1 MKARR
6 IVSFAGL
13 LLGTADIAG
22 AAAPGTDACT
32 PDFTALVAEM
42 QSDCDKLAAD
52 TAQRDLLAQTDADE
66 LKNKDEIARID
77 EEIGALEA
85 RRPLL
90 ARGLCSART
99 HNCDTLASLLSVGL
113 DTTSTR
119 DLVAAHRASAAS
131 VDAQVAREAA
141 APDRQASNNK
151 SGSSAQIDPV
161 ESIQPITLAGGAIAL
176 SGTRSGTKAV
186 GAITI
191 NPLALASPG
200 NVVAGRMLDL
210 AVSAPFDLDQ
220 GTSQNRQYV
229 SARLRANLTAP
240 ISAAALQ
247 ARIAT
252 WLKAEGRYADS
263 LQQVLAHARST
274 RKCAAYIA
282 SNQKVSR
289 EACEQ
294 DLDDADVLAARA
306 AAYAEI
312 DAARRAADRYYL
324 GMDVRLDTGDPTG
337 PDTVGDKGTH
347 LLGGLA
353 AGTRLA
359 QGGRWD
365 WELRGRAAG
374 DYFRSRDDAAG
385 PAPKP
390 VYSFDWGAAF
400 IFSGRLEQKTKQRMA
415 FGIGIEGRQAGGDKA
430 DARQTPTNFA
440 YLNLM
445 TIVPALSGGDLGL
458 AISIPLAEEGV
469 QRGTVISLSTDLGL
483 LDRSTD

>member
-1 MKARR
+1 MRARR
-6 IVSFAGL
+6 IIILAGL
-13 LLGTADIAG
+13 LLGTAHVAG
-22 AAAPGTDACT
+22 AAEPTTDACT

-52 TAQRDLLAQTDADE
+52 RAKKATLAQTDADE
-66 LKNKDEIARID
+66 EKNKAEIDQID
-77 EEIGALEA
+77 EEIRALEA
-85 RRPLL
+85 QRPLL
-90 ARGLCSART
+90 ARGLCSVKTRT
-99 HNCDTLASLLSVGL
+99 CDTLATQLSVQL
-113 DTTSTR
+113 DPTSLQE
-119 DLVAAHRASAAS
+119 LVAASRASAAS
-131 VDAQVAREAA
+131 VDAQIAREAA
-141 APDRQASNNK
+141 APDRQTSNNK

-176 SGTRSGTKAV
+176 SGTRSGTKGV
-186 GAITI
+186 GSITI

-200 NVVAGRMLDL
+200 DVVAGRLLDL

-247 ARIAT
+247 TKVVT

-263 LQQVLAHARST
+263 LQQVLAHATSV
-274 RKCAAYIA
+274 RKCAEYIA
-282 SNQKVSR
+282 TNQRVSK

-294 DLDDADVLAARA
+294 DLDSADVLAARA
-306 AAYAEI
+306 AAYTEI
-312 DAARRAADRYYL
+312 DAARRAADKYYL
-324 GMDVRLDTGDPTG
+324 GLDVRLDAGDPTG
-337 PDTVGDKGTH
+337 PDTLGDKGTH

-353 AGTRLA
+353 AGTRIS

-390 VYSFDWGAAF
+390 VFSFDWGAAF
-400 IFSGRLEQKTKQRMA
+400 IFSGRLEQKAKQRMA
-415 FGIGIEGRQAGGDKA
+415 FGVGIEGRHAGGDQA

-445 TIVPALSGGDLGL
+445 TVVPALSGGDLGL

-469 QRGTVISLSTDLGL
+469 PRGTVISLSTDLGL
-483 LDRSTD
+483 LDHSTD